1 LDAVQK
7 FAEFFGK
14 SPQRLGPEQ
23 VRKFL
28 LHLVQE
34 RKLAPSTVEIHRA
47 ALKFLY
53 VKTLQQPWFDE
64 RIPRAR
70 KRQRLPAV
78 LSAEEITRILDHTIN
93 LKHWVMI
100 AMFYAT
106 GLRCNELRNLKI
118 SDIDSQRMVIHVR
131 EGKGGVPR
139 DIGLSPALLER
150 LRVYWRW
157 GKPKDWLFPSKMRPQ
172 QMMERKT
179 IRLAC
184 NTAGRRAGI
193 NKPVTPHVFR
203 HSFATHMLEAGAD
216 PALRLSRKLQPTR
229 GAAAVPFTPTP
240 TARRTAGFSNG
251 HSAPRRGPKMPNLQ
265 DRHTAHPRLDSCRNI
280 PAAQREAQRGLI
292 VMPMSRSGR
301 AYLCSFEPQQKCAP
315 TLVLQLGSS
324 ATTVIHSA
332 RPAKNPFPP
341 PVPLG
346 LHPCPTTKATIQSP

>member
-1 LDAVQK
+1 
-7 FAEFFGK
+7 
-14 SPQRLGPEQ
+14 
-23 VRKFL
+23 
-28 LHLVQE
+28 
-34 RKLAPSTVEIHRA
+34 
-47 ALKFLY
+47 
-53 VKTLQQPWFDE
+53 
-64 RIPRAR
+64 
-70 KRQRLPAV
+70 V
-78 LSAEEITRILDHTIN
+78 LSAEEITRILDHTSN

-131 EGKGGVPR
+131 EGKGGIPR

-216 PALRLSRKLQPTR
+216 LRTIQVLLGHADIQT
-229 GAAAVPFTPTP
+229 
-240 TARRTAGFSNG
+240 TARYLRVSTRRMQA
-251 HSAPRRGPKMPNLQ
+251 APSPFDALELKP
-265 DRHTAHPRLDSCRNI
+265 I
-280 PAAQREAQRGLI
+280 
-292 VMPMSRSGR
+292 RSTKDD
-301 AYLCSFEPQQKCAP
+301 PQQ
-315 TLVLQLGSS
+315 Q
-324 ATTVIHSA
+324 
-332 RPAKNPFPP
+332 
-341 PVPLG
+341 
-346 LHPCPTTKATIQSP
+346 

>member
-1 LDAVQK
+1 MTPLRKQMFDELQLRNYAEFTIDRYLDAVQK

-14 SPQRLGPEQ
+14 SPQHLGSEQ
-23 VRKFL
+23 VRRFL

-34 RKLAPSTVEIHRA
+34 RKVAPSTVQIHRA

-53 VKTLQQPWFDE
+53 VKTLHLPWFDE

-78 LSAEEITRILDHTIN
+78 LSAEEITWILDHTTN

-131 EGKGGVPR
+131 EGKGGIPR

-179 IRLAC
+179 IRVAC
-184 NTAGRRAGI
+184 NIAGRRAGI

-216 PALRLSRKLQPTR
+216 LRTIQVLLGHADIQT
-229 GAAAVPFTPTP
+229 
-240 TARRTAGFSNG
+240 TARYLRVSTRRMQA
-251 HSAPRRGPKMPNLQ
+251 APSPFDALELKPIRYVK
-265 DRHTAHPRLDSCRNI
+265 DD
-280 PAAQREAQRGLI
+280 
-292 VMPMSRSGR
+292 
-301 AYLCSFEPQQKCAP
+301 PQQP
-315 TLVLQLGSS
+315 
-324 ATTVIHSA
+324 
-332 RPAKNPFPP
+332 
-341 PVPLG
+341 
-346 LHPCPTTKATIQSP
+346 

>member
-1 LDAVQK
+1 MTPLRKRMFDELQLRNYADFTIERYLDAVQK

-14 SPQRLGPEQ
+14 SPQQLGSEQ

-34 RKLAPSTVEIHRA
+34 RKMAPSTVQIHRA

-53 VKTLQQPWFDE
+53 VKTLRQPWFDA

-78 LSAEEITRILDHTIN
+78 LSAEEITRILDHTTN

-100 AMFYAT
+100 ATFYAT
-106 GLRCNELRNLKI
+106 GLRCNELRNLKA

-150 LRVYWRW
+150 LRFYWCR

-172 QMMERKT
+172 QPLERKS
-179 IRLAC
+179 IRVAC

-216 PALRLSRKLQPTR
+216 LRTIQVLLGHADIQT
-229 GAAAVPFTPTP
+229 
-240 TARRTAGFSNG
+240 TARYLRVSTRRMQTAPSPFDALELN
-251 HSAPRRGPKMPNLQ
+251 P
-265 DRHTAHPRLDSCRNI
+265 I
-280 PAAQREAQRGLI
+280 
-292 VMPMSRSGR
+292 RSTKDD
-301 AYLCSFEPQQKCAP
+301 PQPQ
-315 TLVLQLGSS
+315 
-324 ATTVIHSA
+324 
-332 RPAKNPFPP
+332 
-341 PVPLG
+341 
-346 LHPCPTTKATIQSP
+346 